1 MDQLLPLGQ
10 AHAQLTFA
18 DGAYTADSVKV
29 GTLTYTDVTL
39 KFLNGM
45 PAYVKG
51 TLTSSENEGA
61 LTLALTLEARLYDY
75 GTTTVSLPT
84 NFIE

>member
-1 MDQLLPLGQ
+1 M
-10 AHAQLTFA
+10 
-18 DGAYTADSVKV
+18 
-29 GTLTYTDVTL
+29 TL
-39 KFLNGM
+39 KFLNGI

-75 GTTTVSLPT
+75 GTTKVSLPT
-84 NFIE
+84 NVIE